1 MSTTIIAEREIM
13 REAAKVLLENLA
25 PAKAARFWASWQAG
39 QGDYLA
45 WRDEQF
51 AGETVAT
58 LYEKISDYQANA
70 PASENAESAEG

>member
-1 MSTTIIAEREIM
+1 MSVDVIAERDIM
-13 REAAKVLLENLA
+13 REAAQVLLENLT

-58 LYEKISDYQANA
+58 LYEEISAYQADATA
-70 PASENAESAEG
+70 PGPA